1 TCYGAKQHDLAVC
14 SDQLRERRRIA
25 VERTSVFF
33 ICAINFAR
41 RNFAE
46 PLKFTWD
53 QSSGRS
59 DHVSGPYIA
68 RDLGKFLCIGQFP
81 AKIKSANEAEY
92 LAQRHALIAQA
103 PGHARLHTITHDLGA
118 PSSANA
124 FGISLEPST
133 SASAWAQSQVR
144 IHPPCRAVHSF
155 RKPCDGLRLPPQR
168 VLQGIVWL
176 FDPYRVSLE
185 LLSSVL
191 SRFTNELFSWK
202 KAEHLLKSLGGR
214 SG

>member
-1 TCYGAKQHDLAVC
+1 MSSNFVAEIPGKEFFNSHNCSPKLSRSGCTYLGLAMVP
-14 SDQLRERRRIA
+14 SSTTWQSVPTSSESGA

-176 FDPYRVSLE
+176 F
-185 LLSSVL
+185 
-191 SRFTNELFSWK
+191 
-202 KAEHLLKSLGGR
+202 
-214 SG
+214 

>member
-1 TCYGAKQHDLAVC
+1 SCETQAIGFGWSSLHRIL
-14 SDQLRERRRIA
+14 LRSPLVVRPRSIA
-25 VERTSVFF
+25 LFAPSPQERT
-33 ICAINFAR
+33 CALLDPPPRWRQPN
-41 RNFAE
+41 
-46 PLKFTWD
+46 
-53 QSSGRS
+53 S
-59 DHVSGPYIA
+59 
-68 RDLGKFLCIGQFP
+68 DLGKFLCIGQFP

-144 IHPPCRAVHSF
+144 IHPRCRAVHSF

-176 FDPYRVSLE
+176 F
-185 LLSSVL
+185 
-191 SRFTNELFSWK
+191 
-202 KAEHLLKSLGGR
+202 
-214 SG
+214 